1 MGKTKGQKAM
11 VWFPIAKAKTYMD
24 RLMDNREFRERFKQ
38 EYQNLCIGEQITRVR
53 HCADLTQ
60 SALAKRIHTTKS
72 AISRYESADYNGYSI
87 PLLTRIAKACG
98 TDLRIIFVTSK
109 RVKNGSRFATTL

>member
-1 MGKTKGQKAM
+1 
-11 VWFPIAKAKTYMD
+11 MD
-24 RLMDNREFRERFKQ
+24 RLMDDKEFLEKFGQ
-38 EYQNLCIGEQITRVR
+38 EYQNLCIAEQIARAR

-72 AISRYESADYNGYSI
+72 AISRYESAEYDGYSI

-98 TDLRIIFVTSK
+98 TDLKIIFVASNK
-109 RVKNGSRFATTL
+109 RAKNDSHFAAAL

>member
-1 MGKTKGQKAM
+1 MKK
-11 VWFPIAKAKTYMD
+11 VKTYMD
-24 RLMDNREFRERFKQ
+24 RLMDDKEFRERFEQ
-38 EYQNLCIGEQITRVR
+38 EYQNLYIGEQIVKAR

-98 TDLRIIFVTSK
+98 TDLRIVFVTSK
-109 RVKNGSRFATTL
+109 HIKNNSHFASAL